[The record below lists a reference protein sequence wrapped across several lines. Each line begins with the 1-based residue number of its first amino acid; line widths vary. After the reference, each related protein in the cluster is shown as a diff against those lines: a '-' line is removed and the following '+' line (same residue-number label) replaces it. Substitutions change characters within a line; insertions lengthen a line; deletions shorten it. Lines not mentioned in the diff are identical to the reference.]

1 MFENFA
7 VFCKIYHFLTKVVK
21 ICKFLCIIELIG
33 GCMKVGVIGAMDT
46 EIRLLVKNLEN
57 VVESDEKFLH
67 FYEGNFGKTPV
78 VIVKSGVGKVN
89 AAICTQSLIT
99 KFDCTHIINT
109 GVAGGLAKELAVMDT
124 VVSTDAI
131 FHDVNATG
139 FGYEIC
145 QIPGLKT
152 TSFPASEKMLEIAE
166 KAFASLKAENKVKGK
181 LVKGRVA
188 TGDVFVDSREK
199 KMAIKEICNP
209 TCCDMEG
216 AAIGQVAFL
225 YEIPYIII
233 RSISD
238 LAENTDEVYLEDEA
252 AANCSNITAEI
263 LKNLA

>member
-1 MFENFA
+1 MVN
-7 VFCKIYHFLTKVVK
+7 
-21 ICKFLCIIELIG
+21 ICKFLYIIELIG
-33 GCMKVGVIGAMDT
+33 GLMKVGVIGAMDT
-46 EIRLLVKNLEN
+46 EIKMLVENLEN
-57 VVESDEKFLH
+57 VVESREVFLK

-89 AAICTQSLIT
+89 AGICTQTLIT
-99 KFDCTHIINT
+99 KFGCTHIINT
-109 GVAGGLAKELAVMDT
+109 GVAGGIAKELAVMDT

-131 FHDVNATG
+131 FHDVNAVG
-139 FGYEIC
+139 FGYNMCE
-145 QIPGLKT
+145 IPGLGT
-152 TSFPASEKMLEIAE
+152 TNFPASLEMLEIAE
-166 KAFASLKAENKVKGK
+166 KAFATLKEENKVKGK

-188 TGDVFVDSREK
+188 TGDVFVDTREK
-199 KMAIKEICNP
+199 KMVIKEICNP

-216 AAIGQVAFL
+216 AAIGQVAYL
-225 YEIPYIII
+225 YKIPYIII

>member
-1 MFENFA
+1 
-7 VFCKIYHFLTKVVK
+7 
-21 ICKFLCIIELIG
+21 
-33 GCMKVGVIGAMDT
+33 MKVGVIGAMDT
-46 EIRLLVKNLEN
+46 EIKMLVENLEN
-57 VVESDEKFLH
+57 VVESKEVFLK

-89 AAICTQSLIT
+89 AGICTQTLIT
-99 KFDCTHIINT
+99 KFGCTHIINT
-109 GVAGGLAKELAVMDT
+109 GVAGGIASELAVMDT

-131 FHDVNATG
+131 FHDVNAVG
-139 FGYEIC
+139 FGYNMCE
-145 QIPGLKT
+145 IPGLGT
-152 TSFPASEKMLEIAE
+152 TNFPASLEMLEIAE
-166 KAFASLKAENKVKGK
+166 KAFATLKAENKVKGK

-188 TGDVFVDSREK
+188 TGDVFVDTREK
-199 KMAIKEICNP
+199 KMVIKEICNP

-216 AAIGQVAFL
+216 AAIGQVAYL
-225 YEIPYIII
+225 YKIPYIII

>member
-1 MFENFA
+1 MVN
-7 VFCKIYHFLTKVVK
+7 
-21 ICKFLCIIELIG
+21 ICKFLYIIELIG
-33 GCMKVGVIGAMDT
+33 GLMKVGVIGAMDT
-46 EIRLLVKNLEN
+46 EIKMLVENLEN
-57 VVESDEKFLH
+57 VVESKEVFLK

-89 AAICTQSLIT
+89 AGICTQTLIT
-99 KFDCTHIINT
+99 KFGCTHIINT
-109 GVAGGLAKELAVMDT
+109 GVAGGIAKELAVMDT

-131 FHDVNATG
+131 FHDVNAVG
-139 FGYEIC
+139 FGYNMCE
-145 QIPGLKT
+145 IPGLGT
-152 TSFPASEKMLEIAE
+152 TNFPASLEMLEIVK
-166 KAFASLKAENKVKGK
+166 KAFATLKAENKVKGK

-188 TGDVFVDSREK
+188 TGDVFVDTREK

-216 AAIGQVAFL
+216 AAIGQVAYL
-225 YEIPYIII
+225 YKIPYIII

>member
-1 MFENFA
+1 MVN
-7 VFCKIYHFLTKVVK
+7 
-21 ICKFLCIIELIG
+21 ICKFLYIIELIG
-33 GCMKVGVIGAMDT
+33 GLMKVGVIGAMDT
-46 EIRLLVKNLEN
+46 EIKMLVENLEN
-57 VVESDEKFLH
+57 VVESKEVFLK

-89 AAICTQSLIT
+89 AGICTQTLIT
-99 KFDCTHIINT
+99 KFGCTHIINT
-109 GVAGGLAKELAVMDT
+109 GVAGGIAKELAVMDT

-131 FHDVNATG
+131 FHDVNAVG
-139 FGYEIC
+139 FGYNMCE
-145 QIPGLKT
+145 IPGLGT
-152 TSFPASEKMLEIAE
+152 TNFPASLEMLEIAE
-166 KAFASLKAENKVKGK
+166 KAFATLKEENKVKGK

-188 TGDVFVDSREK
+188 TGDVFVDTRAK

-216 AAIGQVAFL
+216 AAIGQVAYL
-225 YEIPYIII
+225 YKIPYIII

>member
-1 MFENFA
+1 M
-7 VFCKIYHFLTKVVK
+7 VK
-21 ICKFLCIIELIG
+21 ICKLSCIIELIG
-33 GCMKVGVIGAMDT
+33 GLMKVGVIGAMDT
-46 EIRLLVKNLEN
+46 EIKMLVENLEN
-57 VVESDEKFLH
+57 VVESKEVFLK

-89 AAICTQSLIT
+89 AGICTQTLIT
-99 KFDCTHIINT
+99 KFGCTHIINT
-109 GVAGGLAKELAVMDT
+109 GVAGGIAKELAVMDT

-131 FHDVNATG
+131 FHDVNAVG
-139 FGYEIC
+139 FGYNMCE
-145 QIPGLKT
+145 IPGLGT
-152 TSFPASEKMLEIAE
+152 TNFPASLEMLEIAE
-166 KAFASLKAENKVKGK
+166 KAFATLKAENKVKGK

-188 TGDVFVDSREK
+188 TGDVFVDTREK

-216 AAIGQVAFL
+216 AAIGQVAYL
-225 YEIPYIII
+225 YKIPYIII

-252 AANCSNITAEI
+252 ATNCSNITAEI

>member
-1 MFENFA
+1 MVN
-7 VFCKIYHFLTKVVK
+7 
-21 ICKFLCIIELIG
+21 ICKFLYIIELIG
-33 GCMKVGVIGAMDT
+33 GLMKVGVIGAMDT
-46 EIRLLVKNLEN
+46 EIKMLVENLEN
-57 VVESDEKFLH
+57 VEESKEVFLK

-89 AAICTQSLIT
+89 AGICTQTLIT
-99 KFDCTHIINT
+99 KFGCTHIINT
-109 GVAGGLAKELAVMDT
+109 GVAGGIAKELAVMDT

-131 FHDVNATG
+131 FHDVNAVG
-139 FGYEIC
+139 FGYNMCE
-145 QIPGLKT
+145 IPGLGT
-152 TSFPASEKMLEIAE
+152 TNFPASLEMLEIAE
-166 KAFASLKAENKVKGK
+166 KAFATLKAENKVKGK

-188 TGDVFVDSREK
+188 TGDVFVDTREK

-216 AAIGQVAFL
+216 AAIGQVAYL
-225 YEIPYIII
+225 YKIPYIII

>member
-1 MFENFA
+1 MVN
-7 VFCKIYHFLTKVVK
+7 
-21 ICKFLCIIELIG
+21 ICKFLYIIELIG
-33 GCMKVGVIGAMDT
+33 GLMKVGVIGAMDT
-46 EIRLLVKNLEN
+46 EIKMLVENLEN
-57 VVESDEKFLH
+57 VVESKEVFLK

-89 AAICTQSLIT
+89 AGICTQTLIT
-99 KFDCTHIINT
+99 KFGCTHIINT
-109 GVAGGLAKELAVMDT
+109 GVAGGIAKELAVMDT

-131 FHDVNATG
+131 FHDVNAVG
-139 FGYEIC
+139 FGYNMCE
-145 QIPGLKT
+145 IPGLGT
-152 TSFPASEKMLEIAE
+152 TNFPASLEMLEIAE
-166 KAFASLKAENKVKGK
+166 KAFATLKAENKVKGK

-188 TGDVFVDSREK
+188 TGDVFVDTREK
-199 KMAIKEICNP
+199 KMAIKEMCNP

-216 AAIGQVAFL
+216 AAIGQVAYL
-225 YEIPYIII
+225 YKIPYIII

>member
-1 MFENFA
+1 MVN
-7 VFCKIYHFLTKVVK
+7 
-21 ICKFLCIIELIG
+21 ICKFLYIIELIG
-33 GCMKVGVIGAMDT
+33 GLMKVGVIGAMDT
-46 EIRLLVKNLEN
+46 EIKMLVENLEN
-57 VVESDEKFLH
+57 VVESKEVFLK

-89 AAICTQSLIT
+89 AGICTQTLIT
-99 KFDCTHIINT
+99 KFGCTHIINT
-109 GVAGGLAKELAVMDT
+109 GVAGGIASELAVMDT

-131 FHDVNATG
+131 FHDVNAVG
-139 FGYEIC
+139 FGYNMCE
-145 QIPGLKT
+145 IPGLGT
-152 TSFPASEKMLEIAE
+152 TNFPASLEMLEIAE
-166 KAFASLKAENKVKGK
+166 KAFATLKEENKVKGK

-188 TGDVFVDSREK
+188 TGDVFVDTREK

-216 AAIGQVAFL
+216 AAIGQVAYL
-225 YEIPYIII
+225 YKIPYIII

>member
-1 MFENFA
+1 MVN
-7 VFCKIYHFLTKVVK
+7 
-21 ICKFLCIIELIG
+21 ICKFLYIIELIG
-33 GCMKVGVIGAMDT
+33 GLMKVGVIGAMDT
-46 EIRLLVKNLEN
+46 EIKMLVENLEN
-57 VVESDEKFLH
+57 VVESKEVFLK

-89 AAICTQSLIT
+89 AGICTQTLIT
-99 KFDCTHIINT
+99 KFGCTHIINT
-109 GVAGGLAKELAVMDT
+109 GVAGGIAKELAVMDT

-131 FHDVNATG
+131 FHDVNAVG
-139 FGYEIC
+139 FGYNMCE
-145 QIPGLKT
+145 IPGLGT
-152 TSFPASEKMLEIAE
+152 TNFPASLEMLEIAE
-166 KAFASLKAENKVKGK
+166 KAFATLKAENKVKGK

-188 TGDVFVDSREK
+188 TGDVFVDTREK

-216 AAIGQVAFL
+216 AAIGQVAYL
-225 YEIPYIII
+225 YKIPYIII

>member
-1 MFENFA
+1 MVN
-7 VFCKIYHFLTKVVK
+7 
-21 ICKFLCIIELIG
+21 ICKFLYIIELIG
-33 GCMKVGVIGAMDT
+33 GLMKVGVIGAMDT
-46 EIRLLVKNLEN
+46 EIKMLVENLEN
-57 VVESDEKFLH
+57 VVESKEVFLK

-89 AAICTQSLIT
+89 AGICTQTLIT
-99 KFDCTHIINT
+99 KFGCTHIINT
-109 GVAGGLAKELAVMDT
+109 GVAGGIAKELAVMDT

-131 FHDVNATG
+131 FHDVNAVG
-139 FGYEIC
+139 FGYDMCE
-145 QIPGLKT
+145 IPGLGT
-152 TSFPASEKMLEIAE
+152 TNFPASLEMLEIAE
-166 KAFASLKAENKVKGK
+166 KAFATLKEENKVKGK

-188 TGDVFVDSREK
+188 TGDVFVDTREK

-216 AAIGQVAFL
+216 AAIGQVAYL
-225 YEIPYIII
+225 YKIPYIII

>member
-1 MFENFA
+1 
-7 VFCKIYHFLTKVVK
+7 
-21 ICKFLCIIELIG
+21 
-33 GCMKVGVIGAMDT
+33 MKVGVIGAMDT
-46 EIRLLVKNLEN
+46 EIKMLVENLEN
-57 VVESDEKFLH
+57 VEESKEVFLK

-89 AAICTQSLIT
+89 AGICTQTLIT
-99 KFDCTHIINT
+99 KFGCTHIINT
-109 GVAGGLAKELAVMDT
+109 GVAGGIAKELAVMDT

-131 FHDVNATG
+131 FHDVNAVG
-139 FGYEIC
+139 FGYNMCE
-145 QIPGLKT
+145 IPGLGT
-152 TSFPASEKMLEIAE
+152 TNFPASLEMLEIAE
-166 KAFASLKAENKVKGK
+166 KAFATLKAENKVKGK

-188 TGDVFVDSREK
+188 TGDVFVDTREK

-216 AAIGQVAFL
+216 AAIGQVAYL
-225 YEIPYIII
+225 YKIPYIII

>member
-1 MFENFA
+1 MVN
-7 VFCKIYHFLTKVVK
+7 
-21 ICKFLCIIELIG
+21 ICKFLYIIELIG
-33 GCMKVGVIGAMDT
+33 GLMKVGVIGAMDT
-46 EIRLLVKNLEN
+46 EIKMLVENLEN
-57 VVESDEKFLH
+57 VVESKEVFLK

-89 AAICTQSLIT
+89 AGICTQTLIT
-99 KFDCTHIINT
+99 KFGCTHIINT
-109 GVAGGLAKELAVMDT
+109 GVAGGIASELAVMDT

-131 FHDVNATG
+131 FHDVNAVG
-139 FGYEIC
+139 FGYNMCE
-145 QIPGLKT
+145 IPGLGT
-152 TSFPASEKMLEIAE
+152 TNFPASLEMLEIAE
-166 KAFASLKAENKVKGK
+166 KAFATLKAENKVKGK

-188 TGDVFVDSREK
+188 TGDVFVDTREK

-216 AAIGQVAFL
+216 AAIGQVAYL
-225 YEIPYIII
+225 YKIPYIII

-252 AANCSNITAEI
+252 ASNCSNITAEI

>member
-1 MFENFA
+1 MVN
-7 VFCKIYHFLTKVVK
+7 
-21 ICKFLCIIELIG
+21 ICKFLYIIELIG
-33 GCMKVGVIGAMDT
+33 GLMKVGVIGAMDT
-46 EIRLLVKNLEN
+46 EIKMLVENLEN
-57 VVESDEKFLH
+57 VVESKEVFLK

-89 AAICTQSLIT
+89 AGICTQTLIT
-99 KFDCTHIINT
+99 KFGCTHIINT
-109 GVAGGLAKELAVMDT
+109 GVAGGIAKELAVMDT

-131 FHDVNATG
+131 FHDVNAVG
-139 FGYEIC
+139 FGYNMCE
-145 QIPGLKT
+145 IPGLGT
-152 TSFPASEKMLEIAE
+152 TNFPASLEMLEIAE
-166 KAFASLKAENKVKGK
+166 KAFATLKEENKVKGK

-188 TGDVFVDSREK
+188 TGDVFVDTREK

-216 AAIGQVAFL
+216 AAIGQVAYL
-225 YEIPYIII
+225 YKIPYIII